1 MDNSTEKALRQLE
14 YYSSN
19 CSLGTE
25 EIVKIIIGT
34 GLAIAL
40 MFVIYEI
47 ANNKPRAKEY
57 GVAWF
62 TGLVLYLIFL

>member
-1 MDNSTEKALRQLE
+1 MDNSTENAFRQLE
-14 YYSSN
+14 NYSSN

-25 EIVKIIIGT
+25 EIIKIIIGA

-40 MFVIYEI
+40 VFVIYEI

-57 GVAWF
+57 GVSWF